1 MCVAMLEPDF
11 FSHYDQLAKFAES
24 LSGVANQLATATNS
38 LQQAQSQLAQQQ
50 AALAH
55 NVKETKINV
64 DRIKCVSSHWF
75 YGNTALQPQLWLRG
89 GTKGKISRAE
99 AKLAKFEEERPGLE
113 AGIAQLQS
121 VTLPPL
127 QSEVNRLQALS
138 NDKAGAD
145 NERAAM
151 RERAVKSN
159 PSPRLQYLNSTAE
172 EWKVMLAFE
181 QTNSSILKEVG
192 KLCHQAHDK
201 YNRALQDL
209 QQANNANQAAIREHR
224 REQREEGQ
232 DAQLAAQRE
241 AMDQQRRDRMMEQA
255 ARDADQAAGILT
267 NAFAM
272 VPAAVRQ
279 RYPAQC
285 AQIGHVQVPLLSQTD
300 FGNKMMEF
308 FGGGAELFAEFNSGN
323 KIRRNIAIVNQCKSV
338 AHSQEQ
344 TVRALEAQLLRD
356 ADEARRQLQLTTQH
370 LEAEKDQIMAAL
382 RNAMMH
388 SGAFSQ
394 AAPAVPMAMMPAP
407 PNMAMAAA
415 YSPQMA
421 APPMATAE
429 VYTPQMAAL
438 PIATAA
444 AYTPQMAA
452 LPMATAEVYTPQMA
466 APPMAMAGVY
476 PPMVMPAPQVA
487 ATMPVLPM
495 GQAPIGAPQVQQ
507 DMAMQQDVAIM
518 GQMMGQ
524 MATMQIGPM
533 AQMSAMV
540 QPQMV
545 QQAMEQGQTAAM
557 LPPQMAALPVATA
570 EAYPPKEMPAPP

>member
-429 VYTPQMAAL
+429 VYTPQMAA
-438 PIATAA
+438 
-444 AYTPQMAA
+444 
-452 LPMATAEVYTPQMA
+452 
-466 APPMAMAGVY
+466 PPMAMAGVY

-495 GQAPIGAPQVQQ
+495 GQAPIGAAQVQQ

>member
-1 MCVAMLEPDF
+1 
-11 FSHYDQLAKFAES
+11 
-24 LSGVANQLATATNS
+24 
-38 LQQAQSQLAQQQ
+38 
-50 AALAH
+50 
-55 NVKETKINV
+55 
-64 DRIKCVSSHWF
+64 
-75 YGNTALQPQLWLRG
+75 
-89 GTKGKISRAE
+89 
-99 AKLAKFEEERPGLE
+99 
-113 AGIAQLQS
+113 
-121 VTLPPL
+121 
-127 QSEVNRLQALS
+127 
-138 NDKAGAD
+138 
-145 NERAAM
+145 
-151 RERAVKSN
+151 
-159 PSPRLQYLNSTAE
+159 
-172 EWKVMLAFE
+172 MLAFE
-181 QTNSSILKEVG
+181 QANSSILKEVG

-323 KIRRNIAIVNQCKSV
+323 KIRRNMAIVNQCKSV

-382 RNAMMH
+382 RNAMMQ
-388 SGAFSQ
+388 GFPQ
-394 AAPAVPMAMMPAP
+394 AAPAVPMTMMPAAP
-407 PNMAMAAA
+407 PMAMAAA
-415 YSPQMA
+415 YTPQMA
-421 APPMATAE
+421 APPMAMAE
-429 VYTPQMAAL
+429 V
-438 PIATAA
+438 
-444 AYTPQMAA
+444 YTPQMAA
-452 LPMATAEVYTPQMA
+452 LPMATAEA
-466 APPMAMAGVY
+466 Y

-487 ATMPVLPM
+487 AMMPVPPM
-495 GQAPIGAPQVQQ
+495 AQAPIGAAQVQQ
-507 DMAMQQDVAIM
+507 DMAMQQEVAIM

-524 MATMQIGPM
+524 MATVQIGAM

-540 QPQMV
+540 QPQMA
-545 QQAMEQGQTAAM
+545 QQAMEQGHTAAKV
-557 LPPQMAALPVATA
+557 PPQMAALPVATA
-570 EAYPPKEMPAPP
+570 EAHPPMMMPAPP

>member
-1 MCVAMLEPDF
+1 MLEPDF
-11 FSHYDQLAKFAES
+11 FSRYDQLAKFAES
-24 LSGVANQLATATNS
+24 LSGVATQLTTATNS
-38 LQQAQSQLAQQQ
+38 LQQTQSQLAQQQ

-151 RERAVKSN
+151 RERAVKSH

-181 QTNSSILKEVG
+181 QANSSILKEVG

-323 KIRRNIAIVNQCKSV
+323 KIRRNMAIVNQCKSV

-382 RNAMMH
+382 RNAMMQ
-388 SGAFSQ
+388 GFPQ
-394 AAPAVPMAMMPAP
+394 AAPAVPMTMMP
-407 PNMAMAAA
+407 
-415 YSPQMA
+415 A
-421 APPMATAE
+421 APPMA
-429 VYTPQMAAL
+429 M
-438 PIATAA
+438 AA

-452 LPMATAEVYTPQMA
+452 PPMAMAEVYTPQMA
-466 APPMAMAGVY
+466 APPMATAEVHTPQMAALPMATAEAY

-487 ATMPVLPM
+487 AMMPVPPM
-495 GQAPIGAPQVQQ
+495 AQAPIGAAQVQQ
-507 DMAMQQDVAIM
+507 DMAMQQEVAIM

-524 MATMQIGPM
+524 MATVQIGAM

-540 QPQMV
+540 QPQMA
-545 QQAMEQGQTAAM
+545 QQAMEQGQTAAKV
-557 LPPQMAALPVATA
+557 PPQMAALPVATA
-570 EAYPPKEMPAPP
+570 EAHPPMMMPAPP

>member
-1 MCVAMLEPDF
+1 MLEPDF
-11 FSHYDQLAKFAES
+11 FSRYDQLAKFAES
-24 LSGVANQLATATNS
+24 LSGVATQLTTATNS
-38 LQQAQSQLAQQQ
+38 LQQTQSQLAQQQ

-89 GTKGKISRAE
+89 GTKGKLSRAE

-151 RERAVKSN
+151 RERAVKSH

-181 QTNSSILKEVG
+181 QANSSILKEVG

-382 RNAMMH
+382 RNAMMQ
-388 SGAFSQ
+388 GFPQ
-394 AAPAVPMAMMPAP
+394 AAPAVPMTMMPVAP
-407 PNMAMAAA
+407 PMAMAAA
-415 YSPQMA
+415 YTPQMAAPPMAMAEVYTPQMAAPPMAMAEVYTPQMA

-438 PIATAA
+438 P
-444 AYTPQMAA
+444 
-452 LPMATAEVYTPQMA
+452 MATAEA
-466 APPMAMAGVY
+466 Y

-487 ATMPVLPM
+487 AMMPVPPM
-495 GQAPIGAPQVQQ
+495 AQAPIGAAQVQQ
-507 DMAMQQDVAIM
+507 DMAMQQGVAIM
-518 GQMMGQ
+518 GQVMGQ
-524 MATMQIGPM
+524 MATVQIGAM

-540 QPQMV
+540 QPQMA
-545 QQAMEQGQTAAM
+545 QQAMEQGQTAAKV
-557 LPPQMAALPVATA
+557 PPQMAALPVATA
-570 EAYPPKEMPAPP
+570 EAHPPMMMPAPP

>member
-1 MCVAMLEPDF
+1 MLEPDF
-11 FSHYDQLAKFAES
+11 FSRYDQLAKFAES
-24 LSGVANQLATATNS
+24 LSGVATQLTTATNS
-38 LQQAQSQLAQQQ
+38 LQQTQSQLAQQQ

-151 RERAVKSN
+151 RERAVKSH

-181 QTNSSILKEVG
+181 QANSSILKEVG

-323 KIRRNIAIVNQCKSV
+323 KIRRNMAIVNQCKSV

-382 RNAMMH
+382 RNAMMQ
-388 SGAFSQ
+388 GFPQ
-394 AAPAVPMAMMPAP
+394 AAPAVPMTMMPAAP
-407 PNMAMAAA
+407 PMAMAAA
-415 YSPQMA
+415 YTPQMAAPPMAMAEVYTPQMA

-438 PIATAA
+438 P
-444 AYTPQMAA
+444 
-452 LPMATAEVYTPQMA
+452 MATAEA
-466 APPMAMAGVY
+466 Y

-487 ATMPVLPM
+487 AMMPVPPIA
-495 GQAPIGAPQVQQ
+495 QAPIGAAQVQQ
-507 DMAMQQDVAIM
+507 DMAMQQEVAIM

-524 MATMQIGPM
+524 MATMQIGAM

-540 QPQMV
+540 QPQMA
-545 QQAMEQGQTAAM
+545 QQAMEQGQTAAKV
-557 LPPQMAALPVATA
+557 PPQMAALPVATA
-570 EAYPPKEMPAPP
+570 EAHPPMMMPAPP

>member
-394 AAPAVPMAMMPAP
+394 AAPAVPMAMMPAA

-438 PIATAA
+438 PIS
-444 AYTPQMAA
+444 
-452 LPMATAEVYTPQMA
+452 
-466 APPMAMAGVY
+466 
-476 PPMVMPAPQVA
+476 
-487 ATMPVLPM
+487 
-495 GQAPIGAPQVQQ
+495 
-507 DMAMQQDVAIM
+507 
-518 GQMMGQ
+518 
-524 MATMQIGPM
+524 
-533 AQMSAMV
+533 MS
-540 QPQMV
+540 
-545 QQAMEQGQTAAM
+545 
-557 LPPQMAALPVATA
+557 
-570 EAYPPKEMPAPP
+570 